1 MFRLWLGLVLG
12 CFCSRRRL
20 LTANLAL
27 RQQLGVPKR
36 RHPRPKLTAADRLF
50 WLLAR
55 RLWSSWKE
63 ALLLVNPETVVQWH
77 RAGFRWYWS
86 MLSRVRKTPGRKK
99 ISKEIRELIFKMVA
113 ENPNWGAP
121 RVPGELLMVGFD
133 VSEQT
138 VSRWMR
144 RAPRDSEAAQRWR
157 TFLHNHR
164 EAIAAVD
171 FFAVP
176 TVTFGLLYCFFII
189 AHDRRRI
196 LHFNVTRHPT
206 SIWTAQQLRDAFPYA
221 DVPRFVVFDHDGKYG
236 LEVPATIRAMSI
248 SPLRSSIACPW
259 QNGVAER
266 WVGSCRREL
275 LDHVIPLNE
284 RHLKRLLLQYV
295 SYYHDDRTHLALQK
309 QTPGRRKPCVGSDPI
324 VSNPRI
330 GGLQHRYSRIA

>member
-1 MFRLWLGLVLG
+1 
-12 CFCSRRRL
+12 
-20 LTANLAL
+20 
-27 RQQLGVPKR
+27 
-36 RHPRPKLTAADRLF
+36 
-50 WLLAR
+50 
-55 RLWSSWKE
+55 
-63 ALLLVNPETVVQWH
+63 
-77 RAGFRWYWS
+77 

-121 RVPGELLMVGFD
+121 RVHGELLMVGFD
-133 VSEQT
+133 VSERT

-144 RAPRDSEAAQRWR
+144 RAPRDGEAAQRWR

-176 TVTFGLLYCFFII
+176 TVIFGLLYCFFII

-221 DVPRFVVFDHDGKYG
+221 DVPRFVVFDHDAKYG

-275 LDHVIPLNE
+275 LDQVIPLNK

-309 QTPGRRKPCVGSDPI
+309 QTPGRRKPCVGSGPI
-324 VSNPRI
+324 VSDPRI
-330 GGLQHRYSRIA
+330 GGLHHRYSRIA

>member
-1 MFRLWLGLVLG
+1 MFRLWLGLVLR

-20 LTANLAL
+20 LTENLAL
-27 RQQLGVPKR
+27 RQQLSVFKR

-63 ALLLVNPETVVQWH
+63 ALILVNPETVVQWH

-121 RVPGELLMVGFD
+121 RVHGELLMLGID
-133 VSEQT
+133 VSERT

-221 DVPRFVVFDHDGKYG
+221 DV
-236 LEVPATIRAMSI
+236 
-248 SPLRSSIACPW
+248 
-259 QNGVAER
+259 
-266 WVGSCRREL
+266 
-275 LDHVIPLNE
+275 
-284 RHLKRLLLQYV
+284 
-295 SYYHDDRTHLALQK
+295 
-309 QTPGRRKPCVGSDPI
+309 
-324 VSNPRI
+324 
-330 GGLQHRYSRIA
+330 

>member
-1 MFRLWLGLVLG
+1 M
-12 CFCSRRRL
+12 
-20 LTANLAL
+20 
-27 RQQLGVPKR
+27 
-36 RHPRPKLTAADRLF
+36 LTAADRLF

-63 ALLLVNPETVVQWH
+63 ALILVNPETVVQWH

-121 RVPGELLMVGFD
+121 RVHGELLMLGFE
-133 VSEQT
+133 VSERT

-221 DVPRFVVFDHDGKYG
+221 DVPRFVVFDHDAKYG

-275 LDHVIPLNE
+275 LDQVIPLNE
-284 RHLKRLLLQYV
+284 
-295 SYYHDDRTHLALQK
+295 K
-309 QTPGRRKPCVGSDPI
+309 QTPGRRKPCVGSGPI
-324 VSNPRI
+324 VSDPRI
-330 GGLQHRYSRIA
+330 GGLHHRYSGIA

>member
-1 MFRLWLGLVLG
+1 
-12 CFCSRRRL
+12 
-20 LTANLAL
+20 
-27 RQQLGVPKR
+27 
-36 RHPRPKLTAADRLF
+36 
-50 WLLAR
+50 
-55 RLWSSWKE
+55 
-63 ALLLVNPETVVQWH
+63 
-77 RAGFRWYWS
+77 
-86 MLSRVRKTPGRKK
+86 
-99 ISKEIRELIFKMVA
+99 
-113 ENPNWGAP
+113 
-121 RVPGELLMVGFD
+121 
-133 VSEQT
+133 
-138 VSRWMR
+138 MR

-221 DVPRFVVFDHDGKYG
+221 DVPRFVVLDHDAKYG

-259 QNGVAER
+259 QNGVAEG

-275 LDHVIPLNE
+275 LDHVISAQ
-284 RHLKRLLLQYV
+284 RATLKATSFAIRVVL
-295 SYYHDDRTHLALQK
+295 SRRPNSFGLAE
-309 QTPGRRKPCVGSDPI
+309 TNAGSKKALRGQRPD
-324 VSNPRI
+324 SF
-330 GGLQHRYSRIA
+330 

>member
-1 MFRLWLGLVLG
+1 
-12 CFCSRRRL
+12 
-20 LTANLAL
+20 
-27 RQQLGVPKR
+27 
-36 RHPRPKLTAADRLF
+36 
-50 WLLAR
+50 
-55 RLWSSWKE
+55 
-63 ALLLVNPETVVQWH
+63 
-77 RAGFRWYWS
+77 
-86 MLSRVRKTPGRKK
+86 
-99 ISKEIRELIFKMVA
+99 
-113 ENPNWGAP
+113 
-121 RVPGELLMVGFD
+121 MVGFD
-133 VSEQT
+133 VSERT

-144 RAPRDSEAAQRWR
+144 RAARDSDAAQRWR

-196 LHFNVTRHPT
+196 LHFKVTRHPT
-206 SIWTAQQLRDAFPYA
+206 SIWTAQQLRDAFLHA
-221 DVPRFVVFDHDGKYG
+221 DVPRFVVFDHDAKYG

-275 LDHVIPLNE
+275 LDQVIPLNE

-295 SYYHDDRTHLALQK
+295 SYYHDDRTHLALQNK
-309 QTPGRRKPCVGSDPI
+309 RRVEESLAWAAA
-324 VSNPRI
+324 R
-330 GGLQHRYSRIA
+330 

>member
-1 MFRLWLGLVLG
+1 MFRLWLGLVLR

-20 LTANLAL
+20 LTENLAL
-27 RQQLGVPKR
+27 RQQLSVFKR

-63 ALLLVNPETVVQWH
+63 VLILVNPETVVQWH

-99 ISKEIRELIFKMVA
+99 ISKEIRDLIFKMVA
-113 ENPNWGAP
+113 ENSHWGAP
-121 RVPGELLMVGFD
+121 RVHGELLMVGFD
-133 VSEQT
+133 VSERT

-144 RAPRDSEAAQRWR
+144 RAPRDIEAAQRWR

-221 DVPRFVVFDHDGKYG
+221 DVPRFVVLDHDAKYG

-275 LDHVIPLNE
+275 LDQVITLNE
-284 RHLKRLLLQYV
+284 RHLKPLLLQYV

-309 QTPGRRKPCVGSDPI
+309 QTPGRRKPCVGSGPI
-324 VSNPRI
+324 VSEPRI
-330 GGLQHRYSRIA
+330 GGLHHRYSRIA